1 MANNSELLEEHKRL
15 ELVMEESR
23 KQEKEERIRRE
34 KEKREAALL
43 AREKKQE
50 KLMAQKAK
58 LEEESPMK
66 KAKLDKTPHK
76 QQSEKHIEKTVRS
89 MSEDFKAE
97 GGVATEKTP
106 EKDDVDTSQV
116 QERGDITPVKEQC
129 EVKTEEC
136 FEDHTT
142 DVSTLKSI
150 QLVGTCVPEGDML
163 DAVSKGEVTPKKSD
177 ISAVDQK
184 PDRSEIMKL
193 NKEHEIIEL
202 EDQKEKLGNESG
214 GIDSI
219 LNKGAENN
227 VHDSTA
233 VKKESVVE
241 NMDVQDVESD
251 AADAGLLMAA
261 NTLESVQETAANE
274 PAPLVENETMTD
286 DTQEDQDK
294 TAEYENVN
302 CGRQNFIA
310 SGGKESVEGPTV
322 AQSVSDSESN
332 PKEIPAVNENVPMET
347 SEPDGMKEQDAEN
360 TEA

>member
-23 KQEKEERIRRE
+23 KQEKEDRIRRE

-58 LEEESPMK
+58 LEDESPMK

-76 QQSEKHIEKTVRS
+76 QQSEKHIQKTVRS
-89 MSEDFKAE
+89 VSDDFKAE

-116 QERGDITPVKEQC
+116 SGKGDITPVKEPC
-129 EVKTEEC
+129 EVKIEEC
-136 FEDHTT
+136 FQDHTT
-142 DVSTLKSI
+142 DVSSLKSI
-150 QLVGTCVPEGDML
+150 QLIGTCVPEGDML
-163 DAVSKGEVTPKKSD
+163 DTVSKGEVTPKKSD
-177 ISAVDQK
+177 ISAVDHK
-184 PDRSEIMKL
+184 PDHSEIIKL

-202 EDQKEKLGNESG
+202 GDQIEKLGNESG

-233 VKKESVVE
+233 VKQESVVE
-241 NMDVQDVESD
+241 NMDVQEMGSD
-251 AADAGLLMAA
+251 AVDTGLSMAA
-261 NTLESVQETAANE
+261 NTLEPVQETAANE

-286 DTQEDQDK
+286 VSQEDQDK
-294 TAEYENVN
+294 RGGYENVN
-302 CGRQNFIA
+302 CGSQDLIA
-310 SGGKESVEGPTV
+310 SGSKESVEEPTV
-322 AQSVSDSESN
+322 AQSVSDSECN
-332 PKEIPAVNENVPMET
+332 PKEIPAVNENVPVET
-347 SEPDGMKEQDAEN
+347 FEQDAEN